1 MELQSLQWLQHSWL
15 PPQRQFR
22 WFNLRY
28 LVISTFIHF
37 NSNAP
42 NLHETNT
49 ILGGMEMRN
58 PLRIWMMIPFAAI
71 FTFYVFYY
79 ELIKNQ
85 TPPIF
90 QFSPSVNSAI
100 QAWGNQSGVHIAGQ
114 LLIFQFLWIGFL
126 VVYLEWTNHD

>member
-1 MELQSLQWLQHSWL
+1 
-15 PPQRQFR
+15 
-22 WFNLRY
+22 
-28 LVISTFIHF
+28 
-37 NSNAP
+37 
-42 NLHETNT
+42 
-49 ILGGMEMRN
+49 MEMRN